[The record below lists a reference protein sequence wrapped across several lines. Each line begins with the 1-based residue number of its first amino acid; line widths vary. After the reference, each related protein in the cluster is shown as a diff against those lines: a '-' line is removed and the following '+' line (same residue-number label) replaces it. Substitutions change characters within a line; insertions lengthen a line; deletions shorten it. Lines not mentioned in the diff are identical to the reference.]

1 MIVRMI
7 KYTFAVHHRFY
18 RQFLD
23 DLQEI
28 EVVHIERS
36 KDQKVAGEAAELT
49 SEVVRIN
56 QLLEQ
61 FKNYTHD
68 EPKQDTCTLSVN
80 ETDNLNTALTKR
92 LSDCRSALE
101 QLQETIDARQIWGD
115 YSDQLVAELQSE
127 GIRLRFFTMPTKKF
141 SSSWLEIFPI
151 EIISRS
157 DREIHFVWFG
167 TGDIIFEGARELHP
181 PHEQMSDLI
190 KRSGQLKKEISEI
203 RSELE
208 HLANDSWVPLHK
220 RLETL
225 RDRLEWLD
233 IMDNQTSRIGE
244 GQIYLLEGWVPVTSG
259 DKLNQ
264 YLEEKGILYF
274 QSEATGEE
282 TPPVQLKNNRFARL
296 FEPISLLFSLPSY
309 GELDLTAFFA
319 PFFMLFFGFCLGDA
333 GYGIIIFLGCTIGK
347 QFVTKEVR
355 SYLTLGQFFGISTM
369 VMGMIFGTFFGVVLA
384 EIPAFDRVKGLFLDT
399 STIFNLSLIIGG
411 VQIIFGIMIRM
422 FNQLRQGTPS
432 VALGSFGW
440 LMLFF
445 TAGLFEYVLADAEL
459 VPVLKILRI
468 ALYTASLICILFF
481 SGTGSIL
488 QRFGGGIW
496 EIYGNVTGIFGDLLS
511 YIRLFALG
519 VASSILGLVVNQMA
533 VAFGKA
539 PYIGPVIFLLVIVIG
554 HAANLVISSL
564 GSFVHPM
571 RLTFVEFYK
580 NAGFKGGGK
589 SYRPFAR
596 QKKHLSI

>member
-23 DLQEI
+23 DLQDL
-28 EVVHIERS
+28 EVVHIDRS
-36 KDQKVAGEAAELT
+36 KEQKVDGEAAELT
-49 SEVVRIN
+49 NEAAQIN

-61 FKNYTHD
+61 LKNYTHD
-68 EPKQDTCTLSVN
+68 EPKKETSTLSVS
-80 ETDNLNTALTKR
+80 EIANLTGSLTKR
-92 LSDCRSALE
+92 LSDCRSAQE
-101 QLQETIDARQIWGD
+101 QLQETIDARRIWGE
-115 YSDQLVAELQSE
+115 YSDQLITELRKE
-127 GIRLRFFTMPTKKF
+127 GIKLRFFTMAAKKF
-141 SSSWLEIFPI
+141 SLSWLEIFPI

-157 DREIHFVWFG
+157 DREIHFIWIG
-167 TGDIIFEGARELHP
+167 TSDITFEGARELHP
-181 PHEQMSDLI
+181 PREQISELI
-190 KRSGQLKKEISEI
+190 KHSEQLKKEISEL

-208 HLANDSWVPLHK
+208 HLANDTWVLLHK
-220 RLETL
+220 RLQAL

-233 IMDNQTSRIGE
+233 IRDNQTSQIGE
-244 GQIYLLEGWVPVTSG
+244 GQIYLLEGWVPVTVQ

-264 YLEEKGILYF
+264 YLEKQGILYF

-282 TPPVQLKNNRFARL
+282 MPPVQLKNNRFARL

-333 GYGIIIFLGCTIGK
+333 GYGVIIFLGCTIGK
-347 QFVTKEVR
+347 RFASKEVK
-355 SYLTLGQFFGISTM
+355 SYLSLGQFFGIST
-369 VMGMIFGTFFGVVLA
+369 VIMGMIFGTFFGMVLA
-384 EIPAFDRVKGLFLDT
+384 EIPAFDEVKGLFLDT

-411 VQIIFGIMIRM
+411 IQIIFGIIIRL
-422 FNQLRQGTPS
+422 FNQLRQSTPS

-440 LMLFF
+440 LLLFF
-445 TAGLFEYVLADAEL
+445 TAGLFEYFLADGEL
-459 VPVLKILRI
+459 APALKIVRI
-468 ALYTASLICILFF
+468 VLYSASLICILFF
-481 SGTGSIL
+481 SGTGSVL

-539 PYIGPVIFLLVIVIG
+539 PYIGPVIFFLVIVIG

-589 SYRPFAR
+589 SYRPFAK
-596 QKKHLSI
+596 QKTHLSI

>member
-7 KYTFAVHHRFY
+7 KYTFAVHRGFY

-23 DLQEI
+23 DLQDL
-28 EVVHIERS
+28 EVVHIDRS
-36 KDQKVAGEAAELT
+36 KEQKVAGEAAELT
-49 SEVVRIN
+49 NEVDRIN
-56 QLLEQ
+56 HLLEQ
-61 FKNYTHD
+61 LKNYTHD
-68 EPKQDTCTLSVN
+68 EPKQDTCTLSVC
-80 ETDNLNTALTKR
+80 EADNLAGALSKR
-92 LSDCRSALE
+92 LSDSRSMLE

-115 YSDQLVAELQSE
+115 YSDQLVTELRNE
-127 GIRLRFFTMPTKKF
+127 GIKLRFFTMPAKKF
-141 SSSWLEIFPI
+141 SMSWLDIFPI

-157 DREIHFVWFG
+157 DREIHFVWIG
-167 TGDIIFEGARELHP
+167 TGDITFEGARELHP
-181 PHEQMSDLI
+181 PREQISELI
-190 KRSGQLKKEISEI
+190 KRAEQLKKDISEI
-203 RSELE
+203 RSKLE
-208 HLANDSWVPLHK
+208 HLANDTWIMLHK
-220 RLETL
+220 RLEVL

-233 IMDNQTSRIGE
+233 IRDNQTSLIGE
-244 GQIYLLEGWVPVTSG
+244 GQIYLLEGWVPVTVQ

-264 YLEEKGILYF
+264 YLEEKDILYF
-274 QSEATGEE
+274 QSEAAEE
-282 TPPVQLKNNRFARL
+282 EMPPVQLKNNRFARL

-333 GYGIIIFLGCTIGK
+333 GYGVIIFLGCTIGK
-347 QFVTKEVR
+347 RFAIKEVR
-355 SYLTLGQFFGISTM
+355 SYLTLGQFFGVSTM
-369 VMGMIFGTFFGVVLA
+369 IMGMIFGTFFGMVLA

-411 VQIIFGIMIRM
+411 IQIVFGIIIRM
-422 FNQLRQGTPS
+422 FNQLRQSTPS

-440 LMLFF
+440 LLLFF
-445 TAGLFEYVLADAEL
+445 TAGLFEYFLADAEL
-459 VPVLKILRI
+459 APALKMLRI
-468 ALYTASLICILFF
+468 ALYSASLICILFF
-481 SGTGSIL
+481 SGTGSVL

-496 EIYGNVTGIFGDLLS
+496 EVYGNVTGIFGDLLS

-539 PYIGPVIFLLVIVIG
+539 PYIGPVIFFLVIVIG

-580 NAGFKGGGK
+580 NAGFKGGGR

-596 QKKHLSI
+596 QRKHLSI